1 MFLAG
6 GVMAAQQ
13 PTKVPKAPSRDTAV
27 RRDSTA
33 ADSTSDDEEEPA
45 RTITTGV
52 SFGGLSYDG
61 GRSERATS
69 AIVRW
74 RALPWLSIGVTPTVA
89 HSTQPSVTA
98 ARQTTTASGLTDIPV
113 EIGADHTFDVPL
125 SPSLSFG
132 VGITLPVGDTASGF
146 GAGSVGSS
154 ITLGGGLSLTDKLGV
169 HASAGRS
176 LTDFTIQSSFNGTS
190 SEYGDA
196 GLSFQA
202 SDRFSMSAGVDGDI
216 GSVDPA
222 YGRAA
227 SVSGGVSISLPY
239 VSSLS
244 LNASRGISGATPTWS
259 FAIGVGT
266 DFASVGHVSLQSAA
280 TILHRSFGGGTH
292 GLSAKS
298 AKQTSTARRKHG

>member
-1 MFLAG
+1 MTRWARLRVAAAIAALMFLAG

-13 PTKVPKAPSRDTAV
+13 PTKVQKAHSRDTAV

-113 EIGADHTFDVPL
+113 EIGADHTFDVAL

-176 LTDFTIQSSFNGTS
+176 LTDFTIQSSFHRTS
-190 SEYGDA
+190 SEYREA

-202 SDRFSMSAGVDGDI
+202 RGRFSITAGVERDI
-216 GSVDPA
+216 RYVD
-222 YGRAA
+222 
-227 SVSGGVSISLPY
+227 
-239 VSSLS
+239 
-244 LNASRGISGATPTWS
+244 
-259 FAIGVGT
+259 
-266 DFASVGHVSLQSAA
+266 SA
-280 TILHRSFGGGTH
+280 LGP
-292 GLSAKS
+292 
-298 AKQTSTARRKHG
+298 